1 MNIFCKGIKKLSDY
15 VTFPCDSTGDI
26 PQSLNLSILSFSD
39 SQFLRFS
46 VSQILFWAFR
56 LRRRAF
62 RYIFARFLPHPNP
75 VPALK
80 SRTQI
85 PLPKNSQRMPLQS
98 LTQRGDNKII
108 ILLLRISR
116 SSSFAYFLY
125 ETTLQ
130 QLFQCAFN
138 SRFANIRTKC
148 GNIRF
153 LDYAKFFLK
162 YSFHSIRF

>member
-1 MNIFCKGIKKLSDY
+1 MSHFHVILQEIFH
-15 VTFPCDSTGDI
+15 
-26 PQSLNLSILSFSD
+26 NLSISQSFN

-62 RYIFARFLPHPNP
+62 RYIFARFLPLPSPNP

-80 SRTQI
+80 SRSSPQI
-85 PLPKNSQRMPLQS
+85 PLPKSSQRMPLQS

-116 SSSFAYFLY
+116 CTTLTYFFNK
-125 ETTLQ
+125 TTLQ
-130 QLFQCAFN
+130 QFFQCAFT

-153 LDYAKFFLK
+153 LYNTEFLLK
-162 YSFHSIRF
+162 YSFHSICF

>member
-1 MNIFCKGIKKLSDY
+1 MSHFHVILQEIFH
-15 VTFPCDSTGDI
+15 
-26 PQSLNLSILSFSD
+26 NLSISQSFN

-62 RYIFARFLPHPNP
+62 RYIFARFLPLPSPNP

-80 SRTQI
+80 SRSSPQI
-85 PLPKNSQRMPLQS
+85 PLPKSSQRMPLQS

-108 ILLLRISR
+108 ILLLRIAR

-138 SRFANIRTKC
+138 GRFANIRTKC

-153 LDYAKFFLK
+153 LYNTEFLLK
-162 YSFHSIRF
+162 YSFHSICF